1 MRAAGNTARRML
13 ASGHRRG
20 LNLPWPRDRR
30 DAQSRSTEIHLA
42 KKAKTTKKTAAAG
55 SSRRP
60 AKAGPTKAGPA
71 KASPAKAAAKP
82 AAKAAKKVARKK
94 LPVPMK
100 KKVAAARGNAPK
112 AASGMRRRIG
122 QLAQTGA
129 ANAAETA
136 PMTTAAGLGVD
147 AAGDGLTDQQRAA
160 RAFAVEAARMLADD
174 KCTDVVV
181 LDVRGMNSL
190 ADYIVV
196 ATGTSDRQMRF
207 CAINLKDKA
216 EAMGHGVARANE
228 DERTTWV
235 VLDCMDVVVHIFEP
249 NTRAHYDIENMWADA
264 VKVDW
269 ARAAGTRPPGLA
281 RKG

>member
-1 MRAAGNTARRML
+1 
-13 ASGHRRG
+13 
-20 LNLPWPRDRR
+20 
-30 DAQSRSTEIHLA
+30 
-42 KKAKTTKKTAAAG
+42 
-55 SSRRP
+55 
-60 AKAGPTKAGPA
+60 
-71 KASPAKAAAKP
+71 
-82 AAKAAKKVARKK
+82 
-94 LPVPMK
+94 
-100 KKVAAARGNAPK
+100 
-112 AASGMRRRIG
+112 
-122 QLAQTGA
+122 
-129 ANAAETA
+129 AAETA
-136 PMTTAAGLGVD
+136 PMTTAAGGGEGPAAD
-147 AAGDGLTDQQRAA
+147 AAGAAGDGLTDQQRAA
-160 RAFAVEAARMLADD
+160 RAFAIEAARMLADD

>member
-1 MRAAGNTARRML
+1 M
-13 ASGHRRG
+13 
-20 LNLPWPRDRR
+20 
-30 DAQSRSTEIHLA
+30 A

-55 SSRRP
+55 SARR
-60 AKAGPTKAGPA
+60 PTKAGPS
-71 KASPAKAAAKP
+71 KASPAKTSPTKAAAKAAKP
-82 AAKAAKKVARKK
+82 ATKAAKKVARKK

-100 KKVAAARGNAPK
+100 KKVAAARGKAPK

-122 QLAQTGA
+122 QRAQTGA

-136 PMTTAAGLGVD
+136 PMMTAAGVGVD
-147 AAGDGLTDQQRAA
+147 AAGAAGDGLTDQQRAA
-160 RAFAVEAARMLADD
+160 RAFAIETARMLADD

-228 DERTTWV
+228 DDRTTWV